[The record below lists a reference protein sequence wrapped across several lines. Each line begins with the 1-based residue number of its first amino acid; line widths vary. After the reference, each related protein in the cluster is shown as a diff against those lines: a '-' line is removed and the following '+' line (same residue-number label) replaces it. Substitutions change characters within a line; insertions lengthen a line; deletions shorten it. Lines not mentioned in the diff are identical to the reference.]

1 MLKRAAFKRARNGR
15 YRLSADNRCTST
27 YMHLFAL
34 IFWWWVCSWWLCRC
48 FCAVPYKGKLY
59 VFGGE
64 SEKVNKKMKMRGK
77 RELNRSA
84 LWSVCW

>member
-1 MLKRAAFKRARNGR
+1 MEQSSAILIYLFLIVLALVLLNNG
-15 YRLSADNRCTST
+15 YVYS
-27 YMHLFAL
+27 YLF
-34 IFWWWVCSWWLCRC
+34 RC

-77 RELNRSA
+77 RELNRSV
-84 LWSVCW
+84 LW

>member
-1 MLKRAAFKRARNGR
+1 LPLI
-15 YRLSADNRCTST
+15 RLLTISQLYTLYTLD
-27 YMHLFAL
+27 FFDAL
-34 IFWWWVCSWWLCRC
+34 CFYRC

-77 RELNRSA
+77 RELNRSV
-84 LWSVCW
+84 LWLVILIINTYYLECFDKNM